1 MRRYQKIEHGVKAK
15 KYLGQHFLHQRST
28 AEKIVRLLSDLPES
42 DLVVEIGPGHGAL
55 TEHLIQLV
63 HKPILLIETDQ
74 DLIAELQHNYPQCEV
89 IHADFLKLDLT
100 TITGGRTM
108 QIIGNFPYNISSQ
121 IVFRILD
128 NVQYIPEVVGMF
140 QKEMADRI
148 ASKPG
153 SKSYGILSVLTQA
166 WYRVES
172 CIAVSPGHFTPPP
185 KVQSSVISMHRLE
198 TIDPRAEEPMFRTIV
213 KSSFNQ
219 RRKMLRN
226 SLKAFYPETLLAEE
240 AIFTRRPEQLTLQDF
255 YYLTTLCLKH
265 QS

>member
-28 AEKIVRLLSDLPES
+28 AEKIVRLLSELPES
-42 DLVVEIGPGHGAL
+42 ALVVEVGPGHGAL
-55 TEHLIQLV
+55 TEHLVHSV

-74 DLIAELQHNYPQCEV
+74 DLIEELKQKYPQCQV
-89 IHADFLKLDLT
+89 IHADFLKLDLAT
-100 TITGGRTM
+100 LTGGRTM
-108 QIIGNFPYNISSQ
+108 QVIGNFPYNISSQ

-128 NVQYIPEVVGMF
+128 YVQYIPEVVGMF

-166 WYRVES
+166 RYQVES
-172 CIAVSPGHFTPPP
+172 CITLSPGHFVPPP
-185 KVQSSVISMHRLE
+185 KVQSSVIRLRRLP
-198 TIDPRAEEPMFRTIV
+198 TVDPLAQEPLFRSIV

-226 SLKAFYPETLLAEE
+226 SLKVYFPEAVLLEE

-255 YYLTTLCLKH
+255 YHLTTLSLKH